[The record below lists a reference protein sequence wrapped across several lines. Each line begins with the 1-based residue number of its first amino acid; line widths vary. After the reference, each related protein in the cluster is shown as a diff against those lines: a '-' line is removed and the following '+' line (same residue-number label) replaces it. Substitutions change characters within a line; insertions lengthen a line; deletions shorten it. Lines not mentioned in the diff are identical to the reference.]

1 MEPEHADNS
10 TSAPASLH
18 GLPRFAVVDIET
30 SGLSTRR
37 HHILQVAVVT
47 VERGEVI
54 DEWSS
59 LLKLSW
65 PLQRVGPR
73 KVHGIDRKM
82 LRGAPPRR
90 QVLGELIERLEGAV
104 FTAHNVQ
111 FDWPFI
117 ERAAR
122 KAGIAVETPR
132 RICTLRLSRQL
143 DPERRLSHRLG
154 DVCARYGISNERP
167 HDAVYDARATAAV
180 LPHLLRAHGVES
192 AADLDP
198 LYERR

>member
-1 MEPEHADNS
+1 MEPDHADVDM
-10 TSAPASLH
+10 SAPAPIH

-30 SGLSTRR
+30 SGLSRRR
-37 HHILQVAVVT
+37 HRILQVAIVT
-47 VERGEVI
+47 VDDGVVV
-54 DEWSS
+54 DEWES

-82 LRGAPPRR
+82 LRNAPPRR
-90 QVLGELIERLEGAV
+90 QVLGELIERIDGAV
-104 FTAHNVQ
+104 LIAHNVR

-117 ERAAR
+117 ERAAH
-122 KAGIAVETPR
+122 KAGIATARPQ

-143 DPERRLSHRLG
+143 DPDRQLSHRLG
-154 DVCARYGISNERP
+154 DVCTRYGITNERP
-167 HDAVYDARATAAV
+167 HDAIHDARATAAI
-180 LPHLLRAHGVES
+180 LPHLLEAHGVES
-192 AADLDP
+192 TADLES